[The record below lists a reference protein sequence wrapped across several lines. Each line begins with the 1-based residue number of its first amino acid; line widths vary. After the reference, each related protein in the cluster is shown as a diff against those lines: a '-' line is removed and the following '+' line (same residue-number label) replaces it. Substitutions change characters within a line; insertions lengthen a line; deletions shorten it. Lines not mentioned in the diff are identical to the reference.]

1 MTAFVSPQR
10 IAAVMG
16 LPQRIRSLGDL
27 ADAVRNGLPKSALRA
42 SASRLFKSA
51 AAQTEL
57 IHSVIPEATF
67 KRRKDLLKPD
77 ESERTERLARVIA
90 TAEHVWDDD
99 EDARRFLT
107 TPHSELAGKRPI
119 DVALTELGARQI
131 EELLWK
137 LFHGLP
143 V

>member
-1 MTAFVSPQR
+1 MTALVSPQL
-10 IAAVMG
+10 IADVMG
-16 LPQRIRSLGDL
+16 LPQRIRSLSDL
-27 ADAVRNGLPKSALRA
+27 ADAVRSGLPKSALRA
-42 SASRLFKSA
+42 SASRLFPTA

-90 TAEHVWDDD
+90 TAQYVWDDD
-99 EDARRFLT
+99 EDARRFLI
-107 TPHSELAGKRPI
+107 TPHSELAGQRPV

-137 LFHGLP
+137 LFYGLP

>member
-1 MTAFVSPQR
+1 MTAFVSPQL
-10 IAAVMG
+10 IADVMG
-16 LPQRIRSLGDL
+16 LRERIRSLRDL
-27 ADAVRNGLPKSALRA
+27 ADAVRSGLPKSALRA
-42 SASRLFKSA
+42 SASKLFPSA

-57 IHSVIPEATF
+57 IHTV
-67 KRRKDLLKPD
+67 
-77 ESERTERLARVIA
+77 
-90 TAEHVWDDD
+90 TAQYVWDDD

-107 TPHSELAGKRPI
+107 TPHSELGGKRPV

-137 LFHGLP
+137 LFYGLP

>member
-1 MTAFVSPQR
+1 MTAFVSPQL
-10 IAAVMG
+10 IADVMG
-16 LPQRIRSLGDL
+16 LSQRIRSLSDL
-27 ADAVRNGLPKSALRA
+27 AAAVRSGLPKSALRA
-42 SASRLFKSA
+42 SASRLFPTA
-51 AAQTEL
+51 VAQTEL
-57 IHSVIPEATF
+57 IHSVIPEATL

-90 TAEHVWDDD
+90 TAQYVWDDD

-107 TPHSELAGKRPI
+107 TPHSELAGQRPV

-137 LFHGLP
+137 LFYGLP

>member
-10 IAAVMG
+10 IADVLG
-16 LPQRIRSLGDL
+16 LPQRIRSLGAL
-27 ADAVRNGLPKSALRA
+27 ADAVRSGLPKSALRA

-57 IHSVIPEATF
+57 IHRVIPEATL

-90 TAEHVWDDD
+90 TAEYVWDDA

-107 TPHSELAGKRPI
+107 TPHGELAGKRPI

>member
-1 MTAFVSPQR
+1 MTAFVNPQL
-10 IAAVMG
+10 IAEVMN

-27 ADAVRNGLPKSALRA
+27 ASAVRSGLPKSALKA
-42 SASRLFKSA
+42 SASRLFPSP
-51 AAQTEL
+51 AAQTQL

-67 KRRKDLLKPD
+67 KRRKDVLKPD

-90 TAEHVWDDD
+90 TAQYVWDDD
-99 EDARRFLT
+99 DDARRFLT
-107 TPHSELAGKRPI
+107 TPHSELGGQRPI
-119 DVALTELGARQI
+119 EVVLTELGARQI

-137 LFHGLP
+137 LFYGLP